1 VQSVTGVRNALDK
14 RLHNAIFGD
23 ALHAERVLKQ
33 FSYIRTGK
41 LANINLL
48 HLIDKDG
55 GFKYDDPLASF
66 ATFAAKDAGIHFRD
80 AFERLSQCINIAT
93 PSLGPAAQRFL
104 PALKTVVVEHIDLG
118 VDWKQISRYYASV
131 MHKVSQPTRAWSV
144 GSTDGNRLASF
155 NIDWIEQ
162 STKIHRELDQAAQA
176 KRAKDEVIL
185 AMASRKREVMD
196 VDDDHVV
203 SKSKAKRLK
212 KEAAALAKKT
222 ATTVP
227 NKTVVATVV
236 ASGARGSKTHGA
248 GVDASGTHVPP
259 PHIDPAFTTAKE
271 RQDAWTAF
279 NTLHPRGSKGNRCWD
294 FWHSQGCSSSNCKF
308 DHSGK

>member
-1 VQSVTGVRNALDK
+1 MRKPSIVSCRAIAQLPPDLREHPLVLLVISAYDPAFVQSVTGVRNALDK

-66 ATFAAKDAGIHFRD
+66 ATFSAKDAGIHFRD

-118 VDWKQISRYYASV
+118 VEMKQISKYYASV
-131 MHKVSQPTRAWSV
+131 MQKVSQPTRAWSV
-144 GSTDGNRLASF
+144 GSADGSRLATF

-162 STKIHRELDQAAQA
+162 ATKIHRQLNQAAQA
-176 KRAKDEVIL
+176 KRAKDEVTL
-185 AMASRKREVMD
+185 AMASRKRHDVED
-196 VDDDHVV
+196 VDDDKGSRSRSPSGSASHRRGR
-203 SKSKAKRLK
+203 ARH
-212 KEAAALAKKT
+212 T
-222 ATTVP
+222 ATSHDSRTP
-227 NKTVVATVV
+227 SPADSSDSERYNLGHWDLNH
-236 ASGARGSKTHGA
+236 SDS
-248 GVDASGTHVPP
+248 DESISGT
-259 PHIDPAFTTAKE
+259 
-271 RQDAWTAF
+271 
-279 NTLHPRGSKGNRCWD
+279 
-294 FWHSQGCSSSNCKF
+294 F
-308 DHSGK
+308 DEEDDY